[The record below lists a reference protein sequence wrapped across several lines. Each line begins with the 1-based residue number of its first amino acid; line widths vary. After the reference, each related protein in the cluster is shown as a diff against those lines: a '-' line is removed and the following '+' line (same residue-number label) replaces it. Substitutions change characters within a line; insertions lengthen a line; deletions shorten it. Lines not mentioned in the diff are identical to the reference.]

1 MPTANKLL
9 FDSAAKG
16 KYNSYV
22 DNALNRQD
30 MDKNRF

>member
-16 KYNSYV
+16 IYHSYV
-22 DNALNRQD
+22 DNDLNRQD